1 MRYEFSFP
9 FRNGTYRAWAL
20 FSIDEEPYFLS
31 TTLLDASLINEFGEL
46 LSIKTDG
53 DVVLHYTGESDALFQ
68 LKTAVFNYLKETP
81 AFKQL
86 KANSSSRKKQRRKDL
101 KRQKEE

>member
-9 FRNGTYRAWAL
+9 FRNTDQKATVL
-20 FSIDEEPYFLS
+20 FSFIDEPYFLS
-31 TTLLDASLINEFGEL
+31 TTLLNEDLVKEFGPS

-53 DVVLHYTGESDALFQ
+53 DKVLHVPDETAAVSD
-68 LKTAVFNYLKETP
+68 LKTAVFNHLKETP

-86 KANSSSRKKQRRKDL
+86 KAKYSSRRKQQRKDV
-101 KRQKEE
+101 KQARA

>member
-9 FRNGTYRAWAL
+9 FRNSTCQASVL
-20 FSIDEEPYFLS
+20 FSFEEEPYFLS
-31 TTLLDASLINEFGEL
+31 TTLLDTNLVNEFGQS

-53 DVVLHYTGESDALFQ
+53 EDVLHNPSESVAVNQ

-81 AFKQL
+81 AFMQL
-86 KANSSSRKKQRRKDL
+86 KAKYHSRKIQHRKDL
-101 KRQKEE
+101 KHNKD

>member
-9 FRNGTYRAWAL
+9 FRNSTYLASVL
-20 FSIDEEPYFLS
+20 FSFEEEPYFLS
-31 TTLLDASLINEFGEL
+31 TTLLDTDLVNEFGQS

-53 DVVLHYTGESDALFQ
+53 DDVLHNPNESVDAIQ
-68 LKTAVFNYLKETP
+68 LKNAVFNYLKQTP

-86 KANSSSRKKQRRKDL
+86 KAKYSSRKKQHRKDL
-101 KRQKEE
+101 KHQKN